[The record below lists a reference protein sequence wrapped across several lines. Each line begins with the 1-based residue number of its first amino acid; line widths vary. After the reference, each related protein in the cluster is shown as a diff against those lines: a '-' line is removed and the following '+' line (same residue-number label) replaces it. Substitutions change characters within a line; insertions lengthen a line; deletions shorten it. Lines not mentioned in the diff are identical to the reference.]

1 MSLHS
6 SVDTAMNQVS
16 RSVLGIA
23 SALLLSACGITD
35 LDNYDAP
42 ESTITGRI
50 LYEGEP
56 VGVQSGRVE
65 LELWQPEYEL
75 DTKIRVRVAQDGTF
89 SAKVFDGSYEI
100 NLLPGSGP
108 WVDDPTRIP
117 LEVRG
122 QVSLD
127 IPVVPYHVIRD
138 ETVTFNPSG
147 GGPHGTIDA
156 TFRVEQIEGS
166 REVEYV
172 GVYVGTTKLAAE
184 RDSDVI
190 PNSES
195 ERLRD
200 AISAELANNTPITIS
215 VRLPDEIYSTNS
227 PARRDRVYVR
237 IGVKAVG
244 VAETLFTPVHEV
256 SI

>member
-1 MSLHS
+1 MSIFRS
-6 SVDTAMNQVS
+6 MDTAMSQAR

-42 ESTITGRI
+42 ESTINGRI
-50 LYEGEP
+50 LYGGEP

-65 LELWQPEYEL
+65 LELWQPAYEL
-75 DTKIRVRVAQDGTF
+75 NTKIRVRIAQDGTF
-89 SAKVFDGSYEI
+89 SANVFDGSYEI

-122 QVSLD
+122 QASLD
-127 IPVVPYHVIRD
+127 IPVVPYHMVRD

-156 TFRVEQIEGS
+156 TFSIEQIEGS

-172 GVYVGTTKLAAE
+172 GVYVGTTWLAAE

-195 ERLRD
+195 ERLRE
-200 AISAELANNTPITIS
+200 AISAELTNDTPITIS
-215 VRLPDEIYSTNS
+215 VRLPENIYLTNS
-227 PARRDRVYVR
+227 PERRDRVYVR
-237 IGVKAVG
+237 IGVKTVG
-244 VAETLFTPVHEV
+244 VSEMLFTQVHEV